1 MELFTLQYVLAV
13 AEYRKFSLAAQAC
26 YIGQPA
32 LSQQIAKLEKELG
45 VTLFVRNAHTVT
57 LTEPGKE
64 FVLRAKEILQSV
76 SALQAEMNRFAGLRK
91 GKLNVGVITS
101 LQCINFGGMLSTFF
115 TRYPGIDMNIVQRG
129 TDDLIK
135 QLNEHSLDV
144 AFMNRPVS
152 RLPSTLQFHKLGE
165 DRYSLAVPKTHPL
178 SRREYVSLRELK
190 NERFIF
196 HQTGQVAFELCRNA
210 CRNAGFE
217 PHIVCHS
224 ENPTIGLYMVQGGL
238 GLAFLPTEE
247 FEHHRI
253 DNIAEVKII
262 EPIIKE
268 VGIAWRQDSS
278 SPLVDTIVQF
288 SRSWVDGSVDD
299 LPAQETAAQLP

>member
-1 MELFTLQYVLAV
+1 M
-13 AEYRKFSLAAQAC
+13 
-26 YIGQPA
+26 
-32 LSQQIAKLEKELG
+32 
-45 VTLFVRNAHTVT
+45 RNAHTVT

-115 TRYPGIDMNIVQRG
+115 TRYPGIDMNIVQSG
-129 TDDLIK
+129 TYDLIK

>member
-115 TRYPGIDMNIVQRG
+115 TRYPGIDMNIVQSG
-129 TDDLIK
+129 TYDLIK

-178 SRREYVSLRELK
+178 SRREYRPARLPLSSAATPAGTPALSRTSSATPKIPPSGSTWCREDSVLRS
-190 NERFIF
+190 
-196 HQTGQVAFELCRNA
+196 CRP
-210 CRNAGFE
+210 R
-217 PHIVCHS
+217 
-224 ENPTIGLYMVQGGL
+224 
-238 GLAFLPTEE
+238 
-247 FEHHRI
+247 
-253 DNIAEVKII
+253 
-262 EPIIKE
+262 
-268 VGIAWRQDSS
+268 SS
-278 SPLVDTIVQF
+278 ST
-288 SRSWVDGSVDD
+288 
-299 LPAQETAAQLP
+299 TASTTSPR

>member
-115 TRYPGIDMNIVQRG
+115 TRYPGIDMNIVQSG
-129 TDDLIK
+129 TYDLIK

-152 RLPSTLQFHKLGE
+152 RLPSARTATRWPFRK
-165 DRYSLAVPKTHPL
+165 RI
-178 SRREYVSLRELK
+178 
-190 NERFIF
+190 RFPDGN
-196 HQTGQVAFELCRNA
+196 TSA
-210 CRNAGFE
+210 C
-217 PHIVCHS
+217 
-224 ENPTIGLYMVQGGL
+224 
-238 GLAFLPTEE
+238 
-247 FEHHRI
+247 
-253 DNIAEVKII
+253 
-262 EPIIKE
+262 
-268 VGIAWRQDSS
+268 
-278 SPLVDTIVQF
+278 
-288 SRSWVDGSVDD
+288 GS
-299 LPAQETAAQLP
+299 

>member
-1 MELFTLQYVLAV
+1 M
-13 AEYRKFSLAAQAC
+13 AC
-26 YIGQPA
+26 R
-32 LSQQIAKLEKELG
+32 LSG
-45 VTLFVRNAHTVT
+45 
-57 LTEPGKE
+57 
-64 FVLRAKEILQSV
+64 
-76 SALQAEMNRFAGLRK
+76 
-91 GKLNVGVITS
+91 
-101 LQCINFGGMLSTFF
+101 
-115 TRYPGIDMNIVQRG
+115 YPW
-129 TDDLIK
+129 
-135 QLNEHSLDV
+135 
-144 AFMNRPVS
+144 
-152 RLPSTLQFHKLGE
+152 
-165 DRYSLAVPKTHPL
+165 L
-178 SRREYVSLRELK
+178 SRCSAG
-190 NERFIF
+190 
-196 HQTGQVAFELCRNA
+196 TVASGA